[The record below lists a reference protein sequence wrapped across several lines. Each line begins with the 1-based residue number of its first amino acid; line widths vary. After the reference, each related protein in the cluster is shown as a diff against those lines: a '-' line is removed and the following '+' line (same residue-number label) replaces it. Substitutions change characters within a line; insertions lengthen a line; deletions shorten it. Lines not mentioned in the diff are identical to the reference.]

1 MQKLNI
7 NGINISCDDVNCS
20 DEEIILKL
28 LVSINNDKYY
38 DIKKLIDYIN
48 RKCDIETILS
58 IASGDVDHIDDTIV
72 AIDRLV
78 KDLTNHKAKLQT
90 IKGQKMLSINNTELD
105 PDIEL
110 EFETIDCEDKV
121 IVLKI
126 PSINI
131 IRQSA
136 IKKVMN
142 HIKSKCNAKEIIAI
156 PDAFKF
162 EAMDRTKA
170 IKTIDS
176 QINSLY
182 DMRDKL
188 IEG

>member
-1 MQKLNI
+1 MRKLNI
-7 NGINISCDDVNCS
+7 NGLNIHCDDVNCS

-48 RKCDIETILS
+48 RKCDIEAILD
-58 IASGDVDHIDDTIV
+58 IASGDVEHIDNTIQ
-72 AIDRLV
+72 AIDKLV
-78 KDLTNHKAKLQT
+78 KDLNNHKAKLQSV
-90 IKGQKMLSINNTELD
+90 KGQKTLLLDNVELD

-110 EFETIDCEDKV
+110 EFETVDCKDKI

-131 IRQSA
+131 IKQSA

-142 HIKSKCNAKEIIAI
+142 HIKKKCDAKEIIAM
-156 PDAFKF
+156 PDVFKF
-162 EAMDRTKA
+162 EAMDKDAA
-170 IKTIDS
+170 IKAIDS
-176 QINSLY
+176 QIDQLY

-188 IEG
+188 S

>member
-1 MQKLNI
+1 MRKLNI
-7 NGINISCDDVNCS
+7 NGLSIHCDDVNCS

-38 DIKKLIDYIN
+38 DVKKLLDYIN
-48 RKCDIETILS
+48 RKCDIETILD
-58 IASGDVDHIDDTIV
+58 IASGDIEHIDNTIQ
-72 AIDRLV
+72 AIDRFV
-78 KDLTNHKAKLQT
+78 KDLTDHKARLQA
-90 IKGQKMLSINNTELD
+90 IKGQKILNINNTELD

-110 EFETIDCEDKV
+110 EFESIDCEDKV

-131 IRQSA
+131 IKQSA

-156 PDAFKF
+156 PDVIKF
-162 EAMDRTKA
+162 EAMDRSKA

-182 DMRDKL
+182 EMRDKL